1 MASFD
6 AFRRRTRAR
15 SRSVFQSEARVINYR
30 PAGIGIRDGASS
42 GRPAGQSLHVRS
54 STLKAIKWK
63 VAAKVMIF
71 VNRPS
76 LPVPSSS
83 SPPSPPLPGRAS
95 RKAETNE
102 SDRNFSQLS
111 IFRVPPFPGKMI
123 FLPGRSVDVEPLT
136 RENLSRALTWPCS
149 RQISTSFFCR
159 RERERE
165 RDYRFL
171 ETSS

>member
-54 STLKAIKWK
+54 STLEAIKWK

-76 LPVPSSS
+76 LPLPL
-83 SPPSPPLPGRAS
+83 SPPPLPGRAS

-159 RERERE
+159 REEKKRERE